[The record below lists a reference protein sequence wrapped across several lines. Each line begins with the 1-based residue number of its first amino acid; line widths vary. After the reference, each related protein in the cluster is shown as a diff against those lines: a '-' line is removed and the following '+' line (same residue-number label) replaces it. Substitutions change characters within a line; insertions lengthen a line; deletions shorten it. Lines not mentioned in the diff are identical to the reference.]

1 MAVGNKSYFQL
12 ERIIRGVANHRRI
25 EILEL
30 LEKSPELSNI
40 DISEKLNTNFKTIS
54 EHIKRLA
61 TAGFVIKRSDG
72 SSVRHKITKRG
83 LAILL
88 FLRTLE

>member
-1 MAVGNKSYFQL
+1 MQKSYYQL
-12 ERIIRGVANHRRI
+12 ERIAKGFANHRRI

-30 LEKSPELSNI
+30 LKESPELSVV
-40 DISEKLNTNFKTIS
+40 DISEKLKVNFRTAS

-72 SSVRHKITKRG
+72 PSVRHKITERG
-83 LAILL
+83 IAVLK
-88 FLRTLE
+88 FLRSIN